1 MNPDTISAASGPSS
15 MDRVPHLSERVMSLK
30 KDVQS
35 YKPGICTERAI
46 IWTEYF
52 KNPENMTKPVS
63 IQIAEAFREVLLR
76 KTIRIYPHEL
86 IVGNFTSKRVGGQI
100 EPELL
105 GVPVMQDIFKFPRRK
120 VNPLKLSARETWQ
133 LLRILPFWLPRFL
146 AIRAH
151 KTPVKKILGVIRQL
165 KSHYYVINEAGGIAH
180 TIPDHEKLI
189 NIGIDGIL
197 SEISSH
203 QQHPGIDSDR
213 WHFYEAMRISAE
225 AFALFCDR
233 YGRLARQM
241 ADKARDTEERRSL
254 DEIAGCFK
262 SAPRKGAST
271 FREALQIVYLAHIAI
286 MIESLDNSIGL
297 GRMDQYLYPF
307 YERDVQRGILT
318 KEQARDLIAA
328 FSIKLCELVPV
339 FPEKVINFHGG
350 FYNAQVVTVGG
361 VDRNGNDATNEL
373 TYIFLEVM
381 NELRMR
387 EPNYH
392 ARLHAGSP
400 DAYID
405 RIVANLCDGANT
417 PALYNDDVII
427 ESMCNDGFSL
437 EDARDYSGCGCVEP
451 IAPGKS
457 FASTN
462 AAMVNVPMI
471 LELALNRGRRFNSP
485 FCSGAAT
492 MAASRMRTMDDVKSA
507 FETQLKFIIKRLMED
522 LKALEEANR
531 DYHPTPFTSMLH
543 EGCIASGKCT
553 TAGGAQYNFSG
564 IQAVA
569 PVGVGDALYAIDTV
583 VFKEKK
589 ISLPD
594 LVSLLKKNID
604 DPKWLAYLRGLKKF
618 GNDEEEV
625 DKWTLYT
632 VEAFGKALEG
642 YVSSRGGKYRM
653 GIYSDTLH
661 EFYGRID
668 GASAYGRRKGE
679 CFSSGLAPA
688 NGFDRNGPTALINS
702 LNRFDFKKIP
712 NGINFNLKFYPQT
725 LKGDR
730 GRLILSTLLKVYFQ
744 RGGMQTQI
752 NVLDPEELKKA
763 RDNPDLYPNLMVRVS
778 GYTVYFN
785 DLSPAMKD
793 EIIQRSVLVV

>member
-1 MNPDTISAASGPSS
+1 MNSDNIFVMSEPSS
-15 MDRVPHLSERVMSLK
+15 MSRVPHLADRIMSLK
-30 KDVQS
+30 KDIQEF
-35 YKPGICTERAI
+35 KPGICTERAL
-46 IWTEYF
+46 IWTAYF
-52 KNPENMTKPVS
+52 RNRENRNKPVS

-120 VNPLKLSARETWQ
+120 INPLEISVRETWQ

-151 KTPVKKILGVIRQL
+151 KSPVKKIRALISQL
-165 KSHYYVINEAGGIAH
+165 RSYYYVMNEAGGVAH

-189 NIGIDGIL
+189 SIGTDAIV
-197 SEISSH
+197 SEISMH
-203 QQHPGIDSDR
+203 QQRVAMNSDR
-213 WHFYEAMRISAE
+213 WHFYEAMKISAE
-225 AFALFCDR
+225 AFAVFCSR
-233 YGRLARQM
+233 YGKLAGEM
-241 ADKARDTEERRSL
+241 AGRARDMEERRSL
-254 DEIAGCFK
+254 NEIAECFRTV
-262 SAPRKGAST
+262 PRKGAST
-271 FREALQIVYLAHIAI
+271 FREALQTVYLAHIAI
-286 MIESLDNSIGL
+286 MMESLDNSVGL
-297 GRMDQYLYPF
+297 GRMDQYLYPY

-318 KEQARDLIAA
+318 REQARDLVAA

-361 VDRNGNDATNEL
+361 MDRNGSDATNAL
-373 TYIFLEVM
+373 TYIFLDVM

-405 RIVANLCDGANT
+405 RIVGSLCDGANT
-417 PALYNDDVII
+417 PALYNDDVIV

-437 EDARDYSGCGCVEP
+437 ADARDYSGCGCVEP

-462 AAMVNVPMI
+462 AAMVNVPII
-471 LELALNRGRRFNSP
+471 LELALNQGRRFNSLVR
-485 FCSGAAT
+485 SGAAT
-492 MAASRMRTMDDVKSA
+492 MAASRMKTMADVKAA
-507 FETQLKFIIKRLMED
+507 FETQLKFIISRLMED

-553 TAGGAQYNFSG
+553 TAGGALYNFSG

-569 PVGVGDALYAIDTV
+569 PAGVGDALYAIDRV
-583 VFKEKK
+583 VFEEGK

-594 LVSLLKKNID
+594 LVSLLKKNIG
-604 DPKWLAYLRGLKKF
+604 DPKWLAVLRGLKKF
-618 GNDEEEV
+618 GNDEEDA
-625 DKWTLYT
+625 DKWTLYAAD
-632 VEAFGKALEG
+632 AFGKALEG
-642 YVSSRGGKYRM
+642 FVSSRGGRYRM

-725 LKGDR
+725 LKGDK
-730 GRLILSTLLKVYFQ
+730 GRMLLSVLLKAYFQ
-744 RGGMQTQI
+744 RGGIQAQI

-763 RDNPDLYPNLMVRVS
+763 RENPLLYPNLMVRVS